1 MQTMTNFTHR
11 MQSMTQNTYQPAIIV
26 HGGAWNIPDNQV
38 AGHLAAVR
46 NAAQIGWQV
55 LQQGGSALDAV
66 EQAIIALEDHPAVN
80 AGRGATLTQDGKA
93 ELDALIMDGR
103 NLGLGSVAGIRT
115 VRNPIRLAR
124 AIMERTPHTLM
135 IGPAADALAAQFG
148 LEIVPPEYFI
158 TEAMR
163 QQWQAHKAGGSDT
176 VGCAARDGSGNL
188 AAGTS
193 TGGMT
198 GKWSGRVGDCP
209 LVGSGGYA
217 DNFSAAVSA
226 TGWGETLMKV
236 VISKTACD
244 FSAAGLSAQA
254 AAEKAIEILTQR
266 VNGEGGII
274 MVDRFGN
281 FGAAHN
287 TLRMAQARV
296 YPDGRISATC

>member
-1 MQTMTNFTHR
+1 MVQE
-11 MQSMTQNTYQPAIIV
+11 TYQPALIV
-26 HGGAWNIPDNQV
+26 HGGAWAIPDNQV
-38 AGHLAAVR
+38 AGHLSAVS

-66 EQAIIALEDHPAVN
+66 EQAIVALEDHPAVN
-80 AGRGATLTQDGKA
+80 AGRGATLTRDGKA

-103 NLGLGSVAGIRT
+103 NLGLGCTANIRT

-124 AIMERTPHTLM
+124 AIMERTPHTL
-135 IGPAADALAAQFG
+135 IVGPAADELAAQFG

-163 QQWQAHKAGGSDT
+163 NEWQAHQQGGSDT
-176 VGCAARDGSGNL
+176 VGCAARDGAGNL

-217 DNFSAAVSA
+217 DNYSAAVSA

-244 FSAAGLSAQA
+244 FSAAGLAAQA
-254 AAEKAIEILTQR
+254 AAEKAIEYLTQR
-266 VNGEGGII
+266 VNGSGGLIL
-274 MVDRFGN
+274 VDRFGN

-287 TLRMAQARV
+287 TPRMAQARV
-296 YPDGRISATC
+296 YPDGRIEAFC